1 MPGSG
6 SATDQLF
13 GRLDQFKERWPKK
26 GWSWDYR
33 VSCVASSFHV
43 DMTQE
48 CHEALVRTLP
58 DVYDYKTINKA
69 SPAVRQIAEQVGG
82 VRSDQLIYSRRARVE
97 TPARHGPSKATEIC
111 TISVIEGEWDRNSPR
126 CSAPR
131 DDVALDWFGLAAHQL
146 VFVENR
152 VVSSVETLAL
162 DDRGAPKGAAVP
174 VRGQEGHTGT
184 WGFTSDGRIFLTT
197 AGHGEHALPLA
208 PATGAHLHVV

>member
-43 DMTQE
+43 DLTQE

-58 DVYDYKTINKA
+58 DVYDYKTITKA

-82 VRSDQLIYSRRARVE
+82 VRSDQLIYTA
-97 TPARHGPSKATEIC
+97 PSEGRLVAYALWWPWGDEI
-111 TISVIEGEWDRNSPR
+111 TISLRLGLSGYVGESDHQRLQMQFN
-126 CSAPR
+126 
-131 DDVALDWFGLAAHQL
+131 ALG
-146 VFVENR
+146 
-152 VVSSVETLAL
+152 
-162 DDRGAPKGAAVP
+162 
-174 VRGQEGHTGT
+174 
-184 WGFTSDGRIFLTT
+184 
-197 AGHGEHALPLA
+197 
-208 PATGAHLHVV
+208 